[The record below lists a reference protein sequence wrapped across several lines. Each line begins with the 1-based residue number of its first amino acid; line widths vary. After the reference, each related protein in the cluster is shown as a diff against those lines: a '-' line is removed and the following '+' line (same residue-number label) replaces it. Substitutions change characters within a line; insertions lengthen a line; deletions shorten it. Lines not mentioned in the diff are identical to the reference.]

1 MTSEE
6 RAQKTIILMTRH
18 YPDLGCASDWLRQTS
33 VMKRPIRSTSL
44 LWFVPHYLYR
54 ISAFVPQ
61 TTFQGVVVVVVVV
74 VVGGGG
80 LGCLGKQAMA
90 SRNGASSMQML
101 TYSLACIL
109 QNNKL

>member
-1 MTSEE
+1 
-6 RAQKTIILMTRH
+6 MTRH

-44 LWFVPHYLYR
+44 LWFVPHYQYR
-54 ISAFVPQ
+54 ISALVPQ
-61 TTFQGVVVVVVVV
+61 TTFQGVVLVV
-74 VVGGGG
+74 VVGAGG

-101 TYSLACIL
+101 TYSVAYYITK
-109 QNNKL
+109 Q

>member
-1 MTSEE
+1 
-6 RAQKTIILMTRH
+6 
-18 YPDLGCASDWLRQTS
+18 
-33 VMKRPIRSTSL
+33 MKGPIRSTSL

-54 ISAFVPQ
+54 ISALVPQ
-61 TTFQGVVVVVVVV
+61 TTFQGVVVV